1 MPTTEFA
8 ARGHV
13 AIIGT
18 GVIGASWATCFLAH
32 GFDVVATDPSPGA
45 EQRLRGQVQ
54 RHWDA
59 AAALGLAPDASLERL
74 QFSATA
80 QDAVQGACFVQEN
93 GPERVAFKREMFAL
107 LDEVAAPEVI
117 LASSSSGILPG
128 EFQSVCRHPQR
139 VLIGHPFNPPHL
151 IPLVE
156 VVGGEDTSA
165 AAIATALRF
174 YAAVGRKPIHIR
186 KGMKG
191 FVTNR
196 LQAALWREAYG
207 LVQAGVVS
215 AQDIDT
221 AIANGP
227 GLRWALLGP
236 FATQHL
242 SGGEGGLAHVLQH
255 LGPPMDEYWQDL
267 LPTRLTDEV
276 RESVLQSAHLQTQDW
291 DLDAVTRERDALL
304 VQVLKLKA
312 SADHLG

>member
-8 ARGHV
+8 AGGHV
-13 AIIGT
+13 AVIGT

-32 GFDVVATDPSPGA
+32 GLDVVATDPSPGA
-45 EQRLRGQVQ
+45 ERRLREQVQ
-54 RHWDA
+54 RHWAA
-59 AAALGLAPDASLERL
+59 AAALGLAPDASIDRL
-74 QFSATA
+74 RFCATP
-80 QDAVQGACFVQEN
+80 QEAVQGACFVQEN
-93 GPERVAFKREMFAL
+93 GPERVAFKREIVAL
-107 LDEVAAPEVI
+107 LDAVAPAEVI

-156 VVGGEDTSA
+156 VVGGEHTA
-165 AAIATALRF
+165 AASIATALRF

-215 AQDIDT
+215 AKDIDT

-267 LPTRLTDEV
+267 LPTRLTDAV
-276 RESVLQSAHLQTQDW
+276 RDAVLHSAHEQTQDW
-291 DLDAVTRERDALL
+291 DIDAVTRERDALL
-304 VQVLKLKA
+304 VQLLKLKA
-312 SADHLG
+312 SADHLE

>member
-1 MPTTEFA
+1 MPTTEFTTA
-8 ARGHV
+8 GHV
-13 AIIGT
+13 ALIGT
-18 GVIGASWATCFLAH
+18 GVIGASWATCFLAY
-32 GFDVVATDPSPGA
+32 GLDVVATDPSPGA
-45 EQRLRGQVQ
+45 EQRLREQVQ
-54 RHWDA
+54 RHWPA
-59 AAALGLAPDASLERL
+59 ATALGLAPDASLDRL
-74 QFSATA
+74 SFCATA
-80 QDAVQGACFVQEN
+80 QQAVQGACFVQEN
-93 GPERVAFKREMFAL
+93 GPERVPFKREMFAL
-107 LDEVAAPEVI
+107 LDEVAPPEVI
-117 LASSSSGILPG
+117 LASSSSGILPAQ
-128 EFQSVCRHPQR
+128 FQSVCKHPQR

-156 VVGGEDTSA
+156 VVGSDQTSA
-165 AAIATALRF
+165 ASIAVAMRF

-186 KGMKG
+186 KAMKG

-215 AQDIDT
+215 VQDIDT

-276 RESVLQSAHLQTQDW
+276 RDAVLSSASQQTDAW
-291 DLDAVTRERDALL
+291 DIEAVTRERDALL
-304 VQVLKLKA
+304 VQLLKLK
-312 SADHLG
+312 SAAGHLD